1 MNEMLVHIQWS
12 GPYPFGRVGEFTR
25 ASDYGIYQVCGR
37 HPVYGAPAL
46 LYLGK
51 AQEQTFG
58 VRLQQ
63 ENWRAWQEDHG
74 SIEVYLGRL
83 SGSAT
88 PDNVVWN
95 EQIARAERLLIY
107 AHRPAHNAMGLNR
120 NSDPE
125 VGSLHILNWGERGCL
140 LPEVSGARW
149 SARFAVMDSYGPYG
163 SHVGE

>member
-1 MNEMLVHIQWS
+1 MVETLIHIQWS
-12 GPYPFGRVGEFTR
+12 GPYPLARIGEFTG
-25 ASDYGIYQVCGR
+25 ASDYGIYQVCGK
-37 HPVYGAPAL
+37 HPVYGSSAL

-63 ENWRAWQEDHG
+63 EGWHGWQETNG
-74 SIEVYLGRL
+74 NIEIYLGHL
-83 SGSAT
+83 SCSTT
-88 PDNVVWN
+88 PDNTAWS
-95 EQIARAERLLIY
+95 EEIARAERLLIY
-107 AHRPAHNAMGLNR
+107 AHRPAHNASGLYR

-149 SARFAVMDSYGPYG
+149 SERFAVIEGYGPYG
-163 SHVGE
+163 SHAAG